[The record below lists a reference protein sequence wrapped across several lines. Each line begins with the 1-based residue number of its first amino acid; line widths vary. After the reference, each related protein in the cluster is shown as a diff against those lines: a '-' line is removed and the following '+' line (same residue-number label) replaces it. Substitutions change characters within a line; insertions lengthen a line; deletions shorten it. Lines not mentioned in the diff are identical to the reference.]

1 MSKKGAHG
9 AAASARSA
17 PVVDYVLKF
26 QAVPPRCA
34 AGRGKVPPAETAATA
49 DEFRRLL
56 TAIRSVG
63 LAVTTRV
70 GRAGTGTVLVF
81 VCAGSELLEEMHV
94 RENTLGLLS
103 GVYTGACRLPRDAA
117 QARGAVIARNGAVI
131 SPADRVRYVHQLLTA
146 HRPRMR
152 RTGARAVLPSG
163 AGLGVRSADYPH
175 LVDMMPLHD
184 RTFDKRWMSAWTT
197 VSLTSVLFGIR
208 DEDLDELRFFFGGS
222 TAMYFAFL
230 NTYFTT
236 LFPVAVLG
244 AAFWAASHSFDG
256 VYAAVLVVWCCT
268 FTEGWRIREQKL
280 AVRWGIA
287 GASKMDVRNPS
298 FRPRAVCTDPVTGE
312 DVEIFE
318 WWRRQ
323 VRTAFILPVVL
334 LFAVVLVGAL
344 TLIFAIEIITAEVYD
359 GPFKSV
365 VPLIPTVLFSTCIP
379 LILSVWQTTA
389 RSLARWQNHATER
402 AYEASLM
409 LKMFGM
415 QSLVT
420 YGGLV
425 LTAFVYIPFGEGI
438 VRHISEQG
446 WVSRAA
452 QLIARD
458 PSLHIALRPD
468 FHVHPG
474 RLRDQLFALCVTAQ
488 VTNTATETLVPIVLR
503 TAVRWKNA
511 LARLFARAPRAAREP
526 QRVSFAADAVEREFM
541 DHVEA
546 EFGLATYD
554 TFVDYAEMATQF
566 GSIAL
571 WSVIWP
577 LAPVMGF
584 INNWFELRSDALKLC
599 VNMRRPVPVRAE
611 SIGSWN
617 NVLSTI
623 TRLAAFTNAA
633 LVYLFEDRVVS
644 DGGGRAVSVTTLR
657 PSFAASA
664 CEKLDG
670 LARGLTG
677 TSVPSFLPRSGP
689 AGALAAAFV
698 VGLLS
703 EHAFG
708 IVRAA
713 VAYVFEHVAW
723 DGCDEDTALR
733 RSQYESRVSIVDQ
746 LERARASDTIAIP
759 APRARVHKD
768 QSFWDPAHDDG
779 LAYILRSGKAE

>member
-1 MSKKGAHG
+1 MSVKPAHG
-9 AAASARSA
+9 TAASARSA

-34 AGRGKVPPAETAATA
+34 AGRDKVPPAETAATA

-63 LAVTTRV
+63 LEVTTRV
-70 GRAGTGTVLVF
+70 GRPGTGTVLVF
-81 VCAGSELLEEMHV
+81 VCAGTELLEEMYM

-103 GVYTGACRLPRDAA
+103 GVYTGACRLPHDAA
-117 QARGAVIARNGAVI
+117 KARGAVIARTGEVI
-131 SPADRVRYVHQLLTA
+131 SPADRVRYVHQMLTA
-146 HRPRMR
+146 HRPRTHH
-152 RTGARAVLPSG
+152 TGGQALIPIG
-163 AGLGVRSADYPH
+163 AGLCVRSADYPH
-175 LVDMMPLHD
+175 LIDMMPLHD
-184 RTFDKRWMSAWTT
+184 RMFDKRWMSAWST

-208 DEDLDELRFFFGGS
+208 DEDLDELRFFWGGS

-244 AAFWAASHSFDG
+244 AVFWVASHSFDG
-256 VYAAVLVVWCCT
+256 VYAALLVVWCCT

-287 GASKMDVRNPS
+287 GVSKMDVRNPS
-298 FRPRAVCTDPVTGE
+298 FRPRTVCTDPVTGE

-318 WWRRQ
+318 WWRRE
-323 VRTAFILPVVL
+323 VRTVLILPVVF
-334 LFAVVLVGAL
+334 LFVVVLVGAL

-379 LILSVWQTTA
+379 LILSMWQTTA
-389 RSLARWQNHATER
+389 TGL

-409 LKMFGM
+409 LKIFGM

-420 YGGLV
+420 YGSIV

-446 WVSRAA
+446 WVSRVA

-458 PSLHIALRPD
+458 PSLHVALRPD

-488 VTNTATETLVPIVLR
+488 VTNTMTETLVPIVLR

-511 LARLFARAPRAAREP
+511 LARMFARAPRTAREP
-526 QRVSFAADAVEREFM
+526 QRVSFAVDAAEREFM

-644 DGGGRAVSVTTLR
+644 EGGRTVTITALR
-657 PSFAASA
+657 PNFAATT
-664 CEKLDG
+664 CEKIDG

-698 VGLLS
+698 VGLLG

-723 DGCDEDTALR
+723 DSSDEETALR
-733 RSQYESRVSIVDQ
+733 RSQYESRISVVHQ
-746 LERARASDTIAIP
+746 LERARASDTIASP
-759 APRARVHKD
+759 APRASLHRDH
-768 QSFWDPAHDDG
+768 SFWDPAHDDG